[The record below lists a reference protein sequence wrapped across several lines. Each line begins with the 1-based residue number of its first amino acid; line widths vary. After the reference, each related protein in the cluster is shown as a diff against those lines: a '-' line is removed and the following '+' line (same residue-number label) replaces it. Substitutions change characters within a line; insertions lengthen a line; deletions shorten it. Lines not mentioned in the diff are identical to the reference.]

1 MARYKAEN
9 VDRAARPA
17 NAAADLGTA
26 VHAALEWYVKAVYID
41 KTKPA
46 SLQALLMLYRMQFM
60 VIFDTVDPE
69 AHDWY
74 AEGADM
80 LKVWFARTDFSNRR
94 VISCEIKTNF
104 EIPTSAGKIPFN
116 YIWDRFDELL
126 DRPNE
131 YEVVDYKTIRK
142 ALSPDDLRK
151 KIQARFYGLAAQ
163 IEYPNAEKIWVRFD
177 LLRHDSVATVFTRDD
192 NKATWAFAKKLTQKI
207 IDTADSEIAETLNPE
222 CHFCVRAA
230 ACETLKSNI
239 LGGGVWSLTTT
250 GARINARAQL
260 EFQRKGLDAVMADLD
275 ELILEDIANADVTEL
290 SSDKYIAK
298 AVQSFRRSV
307 DAERVE
313 HMVGQDLFN
322 KYGGVSLTMA
332 GFNKL
337 LKDRSVDPDLKK
349 QLEGLV
355 YRKAGDLAI
364 KIDSKNPIDED

>member
-1 MARYKAEN
+1 MPK
-9 VDRAARPA
+9 
-17 NAAADLGTA
+17 
-26 VHAALEWYVKAVYID
+26 
-41 KTKPA
+41 
-46 SLQALLMLYRMQFM
+46 
-60 VIFDTVDPE
+60 

-74 AEGADM
+74 AEGARHAEGLVRPDR
-80 LKVWFARTDFSNRR
+80 LHESARYSPAK
-94 VISCEIKTNF
+94 IKTNF
-104 EIPTSAGKIPFN
+104 EIPTSAGLIPFN
-116 YIWDRFDELL
+116 YIWDRFD
-126 DRPNE
+126 RAAGPTQHE
-131 YEVVDYKTIRK
+131 YEVVDYKTIPK
-142 ALSPDDLRK
+142 ALSHRM
-151 KIQARFYGLAAQ
+151 ISARRSRHGSTASRRRSS
-163 IEYPNAEKIWVRFD
+163 IPERRRSIWVRFD
-177 LLRHDSVATVFTRDD
+177 LLRHDSVATVFTRED

-250 GARINARAQL
+250 DARINARAQL

-337 LKDRSVDPDLKK
+337 LKDRSVDPNLKK